1 MPQNECMA
9 KKRNRTKRPQAGTAG
24 EGGSHRR
31 KKKRGLNGP
40 SLVFIGLLVLAA
52 AAIAIASVFDSGD
65 GRPDCPPGQV
75 WSDAHNHCH

>member
-1 MPQNECMA
+1 MPQNEFMA
-9 KKRNRTKRPQAGTAG
+9 KKKRTKRAHAGTTGAG
-24 EGGSHRR
+24 AAPRR

-52 AAIAIASVFDSGD
+52 AAIAIASMFDG
-65 GRPDCPPGQV
+65 GRPECPPGQV

>member
-1 MPQNECMA
+1 MPQNEFMA
-9 KKRNRTKRPQAGTAG
+9 KKKNRTKRQ
-24 EGGSHRR
+24 GSSSRETGAPRR
-31 KKKRGLNGP
+31 KKKRVLNGP

-65 GRPDCPPGQV
+65 RPECPPGQV

>member
-1 MPQNECMA
+1 MPQNEFMA
-9 KKRNRTKRPQAGTAG
+9 KKKNRTKRQGSASREAGAP
-24 EGGSHRR
+24 RR

-52 AAIAIASVFDSGD
+52 VAIAIASVMD
-65 GRPDCPPGQV
+65 GTRPECPPGQV